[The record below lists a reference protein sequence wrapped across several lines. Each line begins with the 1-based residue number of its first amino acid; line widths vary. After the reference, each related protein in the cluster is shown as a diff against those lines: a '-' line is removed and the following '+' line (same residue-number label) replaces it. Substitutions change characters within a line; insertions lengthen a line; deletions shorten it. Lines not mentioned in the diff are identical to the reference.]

1 MATTF
6 TAPLQLTD
14 NAAAVVKQL
23 LQGNVEAPYLRI
35 GVKGGGCSGMA
46 YMLGFDALGEDDDL
60 FDIAGVPVIIKKAHG
75 MYLVGLEVDY
85 QDEGDARG
93 FVFRNPG
100 AEVLG

>member
-35 GVKGGGCSGMA
+35 GVKGGGCSGMG
-46 YMLGFDALGEDDDL
+46 YMLGFDAIKEDDEL
-60 FDIAGVPVIIKKAHG
+60 FDIAGIPVIIKKAHG

-85 QDEGDARG
+85 QNEEDARG
-93 FVFRNPG
+93 FVFRKT
-100 AEVLG
+100 E